1 MEISQ
6 IESKGGNMKKMRVFS
21 ILFAAVVVAM
31 LAAGT
36 LPAADKINI
45 NTASAKELTQLDR
58 VGPAI
63 AAGIAEYREQNGLFE
78 KIEDIM
84 KVSGIGPKLFEG
96 IKDRITVGEEENV
109 SEEAVK
115 TDENASQEDKA
126 AGTKDSGTDKS
137 PDENKPSG
145 DKKSEG

>member
-1 MEISQ
+1 
-6 IESKGGNMKKMRVFS
+6 MKKMRVFS

-84 KVSGIGPKLFEG
+84 KVKGIGPKTFEG
-96 IKDRITVGEEENV
+96 FKDRITVGEPEEKA
-109 SEEAVK
+109 SKEAVK
-115 TDENASQEDKA
+115 TASQEDKA
-126 AGTKDSGTDKS
+126 AGTKDSGTDKAA
-137 PDENKPSG
+137 DENKPSG
-145 DKKSEG
+145 DKKSE

>member
-1 MEISQ
+1 MTL
-6 IESKGGNMKKMRVFS
+6 M
-21 ILFAAVVVAM
+21 
-31 LAAGT
+31 AGS

-45 NTASAKELTQLDR
+45 STASAKELTQLDR

-63 AAGIAEYREQNGLFE
+63 AARVAEYREQNGPFE

-84 KVSGIGPKLFEG
+84 KVRGIGPKTFEG
-96 IKDRITVGEEENV
+96 IKDRITVGDAEEK
-109 SEEAVK
+109 AAPK
-115 TDENASQEDKA
+115 TDEKGSQEDKA

-137 PDENKPSG
+137 ADENKSSG